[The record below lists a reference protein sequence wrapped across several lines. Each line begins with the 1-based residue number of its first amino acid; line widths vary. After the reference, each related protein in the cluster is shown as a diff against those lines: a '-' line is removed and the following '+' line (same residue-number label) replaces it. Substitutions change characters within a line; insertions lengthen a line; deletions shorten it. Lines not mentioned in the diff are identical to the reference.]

1 MAPRALCFCRKDVE
15 VTPSER
21 GRPKYDGSPTD
32 RAPLKW
38 LLYLHEDIARSFARA
53 IDPEHYRGMDPE
65 IFSISFAGRRVRF
78 SPANP
83 YTIHLEI
90 DECLVTVYWD
100 EDVDDFPDAFYE
112 KKILCQRT
120 MAKVCYIWADD
131 APQIVK
137 RSWDAAI
144 KRFTFLVKNNLIV
157 LYGRFNSFRS
167 SIEEI
172 EPDLWSVEPDN
183 HNIDF
188 DRGILT
194 LHSGETIFS
203 IHCETMPKQAKSSDV
218 VNTYENS
225 MPKYNESIVER
236 LAIKLKEFYPIE
248 KPILQTKV
256 LRESLEQK
264 LHLPPGTIKPRT
276 FERALAKAWPKTNRA
291 AKNRQI
297 PPVGN

>member
-38 LLYLHEDIARSFARA
+38 ILYLHEDIARSFARA
-53 IDPEHYRGMDPE
+53 IDPEHYRGINPE

-112 KKILCQRT
+112 KDLCQRT

-144 KRFTFLVKNNLIV
+144 K
-157 LYGRFNSFRS
+157 
-167 SIEEI
+167 E
-172 EPDLWSVEPDN
+172 
-183 HNIDF
+183 
-188 DRGILT
+188 
-194 LHSGETIFS
+194 
-203 IHCETMPKQAKSSDV
+203 
-218 VNTYENS
+218 
-225 MPKYNESIVER
+225 
-236 LAIKLKEFYPIE
+236 
-248 KPILQTKV
+248 V
-256 LRESLEQK
+256 LRLS
-264 LHLPPGTIKPRT
+264 
-276 FERALAKAWPKTNRA
+276 
-291 AKNRQI
+291 
-297 PPVGN
+297 